1 MGEFKYRQFE
11 GEIIIQCVR
20 WYCKYGISYREL
32 EEMMLERGIEVDH
45 TTIYR
50 WVQRYAPAIEKK
62 MRWYLQ
68 GGTTGSWRVDET
80 YIKVKGKWKY
90 LYRAVDSK
98 GRTIDFYLS
107 HTRNAKAAH
116 RFLSKCLSRIPIWAH
131 PSTLNTDQNP
141 TYPIAIAK
149 LKEEKK
155 LNEDVVHRKEGF
167 ETFRMFRKHQ
177 FDKWCQFP
185 ENLKDRLK
193 GEIRLIERQFNLY
206 SSLNF

>member
-1 MGEFKYRQFE
+1 MSEFKYRQFE

-50 WVQRYAPAIEKK
+50 WVQRYAPEIEKK

-68 GGTTGSWRVDET
+68 GGTTGSWRIDET

-90 LYRAVDSK
+90 LYRAVDSR

-107 HTRNAKAAH
+107 HTRNARAAH
-116 RFLSKCLSRIPIWAH
+116 RFLAKCLNRTPNWAH

-141 TYPIAIAK
+141 TYPIAIAQ
-149 LKEEKK
+149 LKKEKK
-155 LNEDVVHRKEGF
+155 LNEDVVHPKV
-167 ETFRMFRKHQ
+167 K
-177 FDKWCQFP
+177 
-185 ENLKDRLK
+185 
-193 GEIRLIERQFNLY
+193 Y
-206 SSLNF
+206 LNN

>member
-20 WYCKYGISYREL
+20 WYCKYGISYRDL

-50 WVQRYAPAIEKK
+50 WVQRYAPEIEKK

-98 GRTIDFYLS
+98 GRTIDFYTILEMP
-107 HTRNAKAAH
+107 RQLIDFCPNALAESP
-116 RFLSKCLSRIPIWAH
+116 FGLIH
-131 PSTLNTDQNP
+131 PL
-141 TYPIAIAK
+141 
-149 LKEEKK
+149 
-155 LNEDVVHRKEGF
+155 
-167 ETFRMFRKHQ
+167 
-177 FDKWCQFP
+177 
-185 ENLKDRLK
+185 
-193 GEIRLIERQFNLY
+193 
-206 SSLNF
+206 